1 MAQSNPLTMSWRKI
15 RGFILHLSIAM
26 LALGIYWTI
35 TGGYWV
41 LQRSNFFGKNGTIEY
56 LTAWAS
62 KWNYWFMVLGLI
74 LVAVGGWYTFDTI
87 RKRREFE
94 EYINS
99 ESKRK
104 FTQNLRELE
113 EISYKLGE
121 RYESRLNEKKRE
133 WKIKH

>member
-1 MAQSNPLTMSWRKI
+1 
-15 RGFILHLSIAM
+15 
-26 LALGIYWTI
+26 
-35 TGGYWV
+35 
-41 LQRSNFFGKNGTIEY
+41 
-56 LTAWAS
+56 
-62 KWNYWFMVLGLI
+62 MVLGLI